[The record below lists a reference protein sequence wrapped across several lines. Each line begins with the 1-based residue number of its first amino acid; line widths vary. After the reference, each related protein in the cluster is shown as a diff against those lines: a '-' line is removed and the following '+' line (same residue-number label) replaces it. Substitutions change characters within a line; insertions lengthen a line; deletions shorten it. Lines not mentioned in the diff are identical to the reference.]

1 MRILGVDPGSLTTG
15 YGIIEVAPQAFVAL
29 TFGAVHTDAQ
39 CAFALRLKKIY
50 DELRT
55 LIEQYRPERLS
66 LETAFYGKNAQSALK
81 LGQVRGAVMV
91 LALNF
96 GLEIAEYSPREVKQA
111 LTGKGNAAK
120 EQVAFMVKKLLQLS
134 DTGMVL
140 DATDALG
147 LALCDAFRHS
157 SATLPTTLYSAH
169 VPIRQHQR
177 SSWKKFIDA
186 HPHLVIRS

>member
-15 YGIIEVAPQAFVAL
+15 YGVIEAEQEKLSAL
-29 TFGAVHTDAQ
+29 TFGTVHTDAQ
-39 CAFALRLKKIY
+39 CAFASRLKKIY
-50 DELRT
+50 DELHT
-55 LIEQYRPERLS
+55 LIERYRPERLS
-66 LETAFYGKNAQSALK
+66 LETAFHGKNAQSALK

-134 DTGMVL
+134 DTVKFL

-147 LALCDAFRHS
+147 LALCDAFKHSCANLPTILHS
-157 SATLPTTLYSAH
+157 SRIPT
-169 VPIRQHQR
+169 RQHQR

>member
-1 MRILGVDPGSLTTG
+1 VRILGVDPGSVTTG
-15 YGIIEVAPQAFVAL
+15 YGVIEAEREKFSAL
-29 TFGAVHTDAQ
+29 TFGVVRTDAQ
-39 CAFALRLKKIY
+39 CAFAFRLKKIY

-66 LETAFYGKNAQSALK
+66 LETAFYGKNVQSALK

-147 LALCDAFRHS
+147 LALCDAFKHGR
-157 SATLPTTLYSAH
+157 ADLPTTLHSGR
-169 VPIRQHQR
+169 VPTRQHQR
-177 SSWKKFIDA
+177 SSWKKFIDT